1 MPDNLPWRKK
11 KGVKLYNWHHCSL
24 ARLRQQQHIIGH
36 YNSEIGINSSLE
48 TLIFA
53 PESWPS
59 ILHINPVGKNL
70 VVEVLMFRDLPF
82 LLTEVTS
89 GSRRIGNQIIQFPRS
104 NENLKTAQINQIKDS
119 RRSIS
124 SEVTSTRE
132 PYKCLETPGFV

>member
-1 MPDNLPWRKK
+1 MEEK
-11 KGVKLYNWHHCSL
+11 KGVKLYNWHSL

-82 LLTEVTS
+82 LPT
-89 GSRRIGNQIIQFPRS
+89 
-104 NENLKTAQINQIKDS
+104 TAVES
-119 RRSIS
+119 HLGR
-124 SEVTSTRE
+124 VA
-132 PYKCLETPGFV
+132 

>member
-1 MPDNLPWRKK
+1 MEEKK
-11 KGVKLYNWHHCSL
+11 RCKTLQLAPLACCQVAPASL
-24 ARLRQQQHIIGH
+24 HIIGH

-70 VVEVLMFRDLPF
+70 LVEVLMFRDLPF

-132 PYKCLETPGFV
+132 PYKCLKTQQK